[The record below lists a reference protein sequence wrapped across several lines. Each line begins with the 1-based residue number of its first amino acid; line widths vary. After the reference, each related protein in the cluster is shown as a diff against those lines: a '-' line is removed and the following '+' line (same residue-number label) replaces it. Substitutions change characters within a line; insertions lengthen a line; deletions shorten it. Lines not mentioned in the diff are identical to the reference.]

1 MFGYN
6 DTNTYTPNPFIT
18 QGNIVLS
25 GAGRKPMKPE
35 DYGKMRTM
43 DMKPEDWAR
52 LRKARGEPEYKLYGS
67 GMDDMDGAGFFD
79 EVKKGYSKVKK
90 GVKSKTGQKIV
101 GALKDDKSVMKEFNK
116 AKKQLSDFQKGI
128 RKSPP
133 GKAAMIILEQS
144 GVISKIEDEF
154 KGAGKKSGKISRM
167 KKAKKW
173 RDFSEDT
180 AYRGIDLAEYGY
192 RKAKDAANPIAK
204 TVRGWFGGAQGG
216 ARRGPVQKSSRPDS
230 TIPYR
235 RRPGYGSP
243 RCGSGCRVGRGY
255 GPVSRVPGGRGCSCR
270 LPDRPAGLSG
280 RLAASVRHLAIVAF
294 LPLEGEAFLSKLPV
308 AL

>member
-52 LRKARGEPEYKLYGS
+52 MRKNRNGRKTIPVDQGYYTDRPRRMVLKGS
-67 GMDDMDGAGFFD
+67 GMDSDDEMDGAGLFD

-116 AKKQLSDFQKGI
+116 AKKQLMDYQNGV
-128 RKSPP
+128 RKTKP
-133 GKAAMIILEQS
+133 GKAAMAILEQS

-154 KGAGKKSGKISRM
+154 KGGVNRL
-167 KKAKKW
+167 KKAKRW
-173 RDFSEDT
+173 RDFSE
-180 AYRGIDLAEYGY
+180 
-192 RKAKDAANPIAK
+192 
-204 TVRGWFGGAQGG
+204 
-216 ARRGPVQKSSRPDS
+216 
-230 TIPYR
+230 
-235 RRPGYGSP
+235 
-243 RCGSGCRVGRGY
+243 
-255 GPVSRVPGGRGCSCR
+255 
-270 LPDRPAGLSG
+270 
-280 RLAASVRHLAIVAF
+280 
-294 LPLEGEAFLSKLPV
+294 
-308 AL
+308 